1 MLNKIKR
8 YAERARAAYTLD
20 GMRGLV
26 FCLREWRWMNK
37 MRHAG
42 LDLEFVDSDADAL
55 KIGRLGHQA
64 TPAPDLSKILKTFA
78 ISNTD
83 SIIDV
88 GSGKG
93 GALLSMAGFPF
104 GRIAGLE
111 FCPEF
116 YRIAKENILKSG
128 IINVSLI
135 SADATRFEHYADYN
149 YIYLFNP
156 FFGQVFDDF
165 MHKLIHS
172 LVSHPRKL
180 TILYAHPT
188 CHSMVMQ
195 HNIFKKVNEFR
206 LGYYPLFVYVHNP
219 D

>member
-8 YAERARAAYTLD
+8 YIGRARSAYSIN
-20 GMRGLV
+20 GIRGLV
-26 FCLREWRWMNK
+26 FCFREWRWMNK
-37 MRHAG
+37 LRHSG
-42 LDLEFVDSDADAL
+42 LDLEFVDTDPDEL
-55 KIGRLGHQA
+55 KVGRLGHQA
-64 TPAPDLSKILKTFA
+64 TPGPDFSKILKTFA

-116 YRIAKENILKSG
+116 YRIANENILKSG
-128 IINVSLI
+128 IMNISLL

-149 YIYLFNP
+149 YIYLYNP
-156 FFGQVFDDF
+156 FFGLVFDDF
-165 MHKLIHS
+165 MHKVRES
-172 LVSHPRKL
+172 LVLHPRKL
-180 TILYAHPT
+180 TILYTHPT
-188 CHSMVMQ
+188 CHSVVVQ
-195 HNIFKKVNEFR
+195 RNIFKKVNEFR
-206 LGYYPLFVYVHNP
+206 LGHYPLFVYVHDP